1 MHNCNILITMAQ
13 SEQLVLQAVLHPTF
27 IHMVFVACD
36 TGVLYGSIFSV
47 WKHIQ
52 CMYDSHEENNGFFQ
66 KHQSM
71 SQVTHGSILMT
82 FYNFLRCRTQG
93 RSTASIGNKF

>member
-47 WKHIQ
+47 
-52 CMYDSHEENNGFFQ
+52 CMIAMKKIMVSF
-66 KHQSM
+66 K
-71 SQVTHGSILMT
+71 SIKV
-82 FYNFLRCRTQG
+82 CH
-93 RSTASIGNKF
+93 K